1 MFLEKGKTYFI
12 ECFAKEGGGGDNMA
26 VAWSLP
32 SDEGVEAEAG
42 ALPISGE
49 YLSPFTWTG
58 PETPELGATSPAGV
72 TNSTDFSA
80 GANVNNGQNVKVA
93 EFTKFEVG
101 GKDVLG
107 DAEVTLGGVTSS
119 ITVDASGDAAQQLT
133 AVLEWKNSDGT
144 TGSASWEFMTSP
156 HSEDTLYIETED
168 FNYDGGEWFTFED
181 SAGGGAYEGLGA
193 VSQIDFNNSGN
204 ASPNYRD
211 IEGNHP
217 GMADSTGFDG
227 NRGDF
232 DMDID
237 FKTGWNDNGDWYNYT
252 RDFPEDAAYYN
263 VLGRFSSGG
272 GPIDSKLS
280 VVTSDP
286 TEEGQEVTDVGVFK
300 GPRTAGWN
308 NMEFFALQDAS
319 GNLAAVK
326 IGGETTLRLTKVGG
340 NMDHNYMAFVKA
352 AVQEYPPVFVSASP
366 TGVQRSSTVD
376 LSVTLTKREQALS
389 DAQLSVDGND
399 IATKVSTDGDTITIT
414 GTVTGASGS
423 HTAKVSYNGTS
434 NEWSFK
440 VPALY
445 SQGAAAGS
453 AAGLTGLEY
462 HDIGTTSIATLQAQ
476 DKFPDSP
483 DAQAVAPYFEWP
495 QSGNIEVNPQGNVR
509 DNYGWVMIGYIHP
522 PETGE
527 YVFHVATDDNSQLW
541 LSTDESPANA
551 VQIAQESTWQGIRNF
566 QAEGDESVSAPVAL
580 EAGKAYFIELV
591 TKEGGGGDN
600 AAVAWRLADDADVGA
615 GALPIAGE
623 HLSQWLVDGDATPPT
638 ISVVRNAD
646 GSLTVEFE
654 GTLQTAPTVNG
665 PWTDVDATSPVN
677 WSKDQ
682 AAGFARSKK

>member
-1 MFLEKGKTYFI
+1 M
-12 ECFAKEGGGGDNMA
+12 
-26 VAWSLP
+26 
-32 SDEGVEAEAG
+32 
-42 ALPISGE
+42 
-49 YLSPFTWTG
+49 
-58 PETPELGATSPAGV
+58 
-72 TNSTDFSA
+72 
-80 GANVNNGQNVKVA
+80 
-93 EFTKFEVG
+93 
-101 GKDVLG
+101 
-107 DAEVTLGGVTSS
+107 
-119 ITVDASGDAAQQLT
+119 
-133 AVLEWKNSDGT
+133 
-144 TGSASWEFMTSP
+144 
-156 HSEDTLYIETED
+156 
-168 FNYDGGEWFTFED
+168 D
-181 SAGGGAYEGLGA
+181 S
-193 VSQIDFNNSGN
+193 
-204 ASPNYRD
+204 
-211 IEGNHP
+211 
-217 GMADSTGFDG
+217 
-227 NRGDF
+227 
-232 DMDID
+232 
-237 FKTGWNDNGDWYNYT
+237 
-252 RDFPEDAAYYN
+252 
-263 VLGRFSSGG
+263 
-272 GPIDSKLS
+272 
-280 VVTSDP
+280 
-286 TEEGQEVTDVGVFK
+286 
-300 GPRTAGWN
+300 
-308 NMEFFALQDAS
+308 
-319 GNLAAVK
+319 
-326 IGGETTLRLTKVGG
+326 
-340 NMDHNYMAFVKA
+340 NYMAFVKA

-476 DKFPDSP
+476 DKYPDSP

-509 DNYGWVMIGYIHP
+509 DNYGWLMIGYIHP